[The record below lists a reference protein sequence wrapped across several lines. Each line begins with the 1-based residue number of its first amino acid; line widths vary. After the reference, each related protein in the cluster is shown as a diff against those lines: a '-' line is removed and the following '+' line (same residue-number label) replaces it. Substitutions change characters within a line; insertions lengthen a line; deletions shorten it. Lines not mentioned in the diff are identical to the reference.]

1 MIQFVNFEQKSNEA
15 FFTIGNY
22 HGASQH
28 FVKKVK
34 RNISNIVSLYLR
46 SYLLTMC
53 FFTLLLKQG
62 TRNNQKQPGVTR
74 SNL

>member
-1 MIQFVNFEQKSNEA
+1 MFYKIDDSSIIQFVNFEQKSNEA

-46 SYLLTMC
+46 S
-53 FFTLLLKQG
+53 
-62 TRNNQKQPGVTR
+62 
-74 SNL
+74 